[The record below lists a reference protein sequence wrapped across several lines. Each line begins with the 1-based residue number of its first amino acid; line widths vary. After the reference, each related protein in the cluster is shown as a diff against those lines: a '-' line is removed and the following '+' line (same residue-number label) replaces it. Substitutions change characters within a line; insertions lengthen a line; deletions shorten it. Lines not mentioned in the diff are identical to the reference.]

1 MDFVTVAIIIYAIV
15 MLTIFFGPSK
25 LFSKKYFT
33 KGMGLSEAEY
43 KSRTARFAH
52 RMGLAK
58 VVGVVLALV
67 LFVIKMAFF
76 P

>member
-33 KGMGLSEAEY
+33 KGMGFSEAEY
-43 KSRTARFAH
+43 QSKTSKFAH

-58 VVGVVLALV
+58 IVGVVLALV
-67 LFVIKMAFF
+67 LFLIKMAFF